1 MISTAKANSILDDI
15 FRSEGTAK
23 RYLGFSTTT
32 PELDKNSGIIA
43 KFTEPNGSTGY
54 KRVPLTEEAL
64 SEMDRA
70 SGAKTTNSKYNIAF
84 PVPNKESM
92 YGAATYIGVFETE
105 KGGNPTIAA
114 KLSEPQTLGLKATLV
129 IYKNDF
135 TATLKATDTTTTTDT
150 TSNAAG

>member
-32 PELDKNSGIIA
+32 PELNKDTGVIT
-43 KFTEPNGSTGY
+43 KFTEPNAFTGY
-54 KRVPLTEEAL
+54 KRVPLTDEAL
-64 SEMDRA
+64 SSMDAA
-70 SGAKTTNSKYNIAF
+70 SGAQIKNGTYNIAF
-84 PVPNKESM
+84 PVPNKESQ
-92 YGAATYIGVFETE
+92 YGTATHIGVFEVAN
-105 KGGNPTIAA
+105 GGMPTIAA

-135 TATLKATDTTTTTDT
+135 TATLTATDTA
-150 TSNAAG
+150 SNAAG

>member
-1 MISTAKANSILDDI
+1 MISTAKADSILNDI

-32 PELDKNSGIIA
+32 PELDKNTGVITN
-43 KFTEPNGSTGY
+43 FTEPAESTGY

-70 SGAKTTNSKYNIAF
+70 SGAKIKNSKYNIAF
-84 PVPNKESM
+84 PVPNKESQ

-105 KGGNPTIAA
+105 NGGDPTIAA
-114 KLSEPQTLGLKATLV
+114 KLSAPQTLGPKTTLV
-129 IYKNDF
+129 LYKNDF
-135 TATLKATDTTTTTDT
+135 TATLTATDTA
-150 TSNAAG
+150 SNAAG

>member
-1 MISTAKANSILDDI
+1 MISTAKANSILDGL

-32 PELDKNSGIIA
+32 PELDKNTGAIT
-43 KFTEPNGSTGY
+43 KFTEPNELTGY

-64 SEMDRA
+64 SAMDSA
-70 SGAKTTNSKYNIAF
+70 SGAKITNSKYNIAF
-84 PVPNKESM
+84 PVPNKESQ
-92 YGAATYIGVFETE
+92 YGTATYIGVFETE

-114 KLSEPQTLGLKATLV
+114 KLSEPQALGLKATLV

-135 TATLKATDTTTTTDT
+135 TATLTATDTA
-150 TSNAAG
+150 SNAAG